1 MEVMTS
7 KASINI
13 LAVIDTD
20 AITAIYDSNKHDRK
34 TPQKVDLDTE
44 QLICS
49 GSRGIVNGQGTK
61 DLSFK
66 ARHGDYISFRGIST
80 TNNANDAIIIYN
92 IQWVEG
98 DTIFKPFTADMES
111 ISGAVEPN
119 NNTPNGLPPVH
130 EAMSFSSFD
139 SRVRKHGTASLAIQF
154 GLYQL
159 DDNGEKQQ
167 LYGYFEWDT
176 TITIS

>member
-20 AITAIYDSNKHDRK
+20 AITAIYDPNKHDKK
-34 TPQKVDLDTE
+34 TPRKVDLDTE

-49 GSRGIVNGQGTK
+49 GSRGIVSGQGTK

-98 DTIFKPFTADMES
+98 DTIFKPFIADIES
-111 ISGAVEPN
+111 IPGTVEPN
-119 NNTPNGLPPVH
+119 NHTPNGLPPLY
-130 EAMSFSSFD
+130 EPMTFSSFD
-139 SRVRKHGTASLAIQF
+139 SKIRKQGTASLAIQF
-154 GLYQL
+154 GLYKL
-159 DDNGEKQQ
+159 DDTGENQQ